1 MTNFLIGTGVA
12 IVTPFHKHGTIDFSS
27 FEKMIEHVIA
37 NKVEYI
43 VVLGTTGESVTLSKD
58 ERNAIIHFSI
68 ETINKRV
75 PLVVGIGGN
84 NTQSIIDSIKECP
97 FEDIDAILSV
107 APYYN
112 KPQQRG
118 LYLHYKNIATVSP
131 VPVILY
137 NVPGRTSLNMSAE
150 TTLKLA
156 HELKNI
162 VAIKEASGNLPQC
175 MEIIKNRP
183 AGFKVISGDDI
194 LTLPLLALGADGVI
208 SVVANAF
215 PAEFSEM
222 VRLALKGNFD
232 KARVIHYQLT
242 NIIESLFVDGNPA
255 GIKAALSILGLI
267 QNNLRLPLVK
277 VSQSVFRQIENQI
290 SSIVKPDN

>member
-75 PLVVGIGGN
+75 PLVVGIGGS

-97 FEDIDAILSV
+97 FEDINAILSV

-118 LYLHYKNIATVSP
+118 LFMHYKNIATVSP

-162 VAIKEASGNLPQC
+162 VAIKEASGNISQC

-242 NIIESLFVDGNPA
+242 NIIETLFVDGNPS
-255 GIKAALSILGLI
+255 GIKAALSILGLV

-290 SSIVKPDN
+290 SVIVKTG

>member
-27 FEKMIEHVIA
+27 FGKMIEHVIA

-43 VVLGTTGESVTLSKD
+43 VVMGTTGESVTLSKD

-75 PLVVGIGGN
+75 PLVVGIGGS

-97 FEDIDAILSV
+97 YEDINAILSV

-118 LYLHYKNIATVSP
+118 LFLHYKNIATVSP

-162 VAIKEASGNLPQC
+162 VAIKEASGNLSQC

-242 NIIESLFVDGNPA
+242 NIIETLFVDGNPS
-255 GIKAALSILGLI
+255 GIKAALSILGLV

-290 SSIVKPDN
+290 SVIVKTG